1 MTMKQ
6 VNSYLVS
13 ENIVAYRLY
22 FKREHT

>member
-1 MTMKQ
+1 MRK
-6 VNSYLVS
+6 